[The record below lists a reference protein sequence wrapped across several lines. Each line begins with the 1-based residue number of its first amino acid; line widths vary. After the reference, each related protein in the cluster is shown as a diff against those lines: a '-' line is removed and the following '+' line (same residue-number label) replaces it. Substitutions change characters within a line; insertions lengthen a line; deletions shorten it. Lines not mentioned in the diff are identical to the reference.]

1 MIAFELLKYGSF
13 SEAFS
18 HLSPSFSS
26 VLDAINLKLFYS
38 LLTYFLIAFFSF
50 AVIFYKSFM
59 DEKNRL
65 AQAEAQ
71 LTLSRLNVLKSQ
83 LHPHFLFN
91 TLNAI
96 SELVHSDQ
104 QKADLMIA
112 RLSELLRIP
121 LENEN
126 VQKVKLKREIEFL
139 ERYLD
144 IQKIRFSEKLEVS
157 WNIAPDSLEAEVP
170 FLILQPI
177 VENAVQHGISKKS
190 NGGILKLS
198 SRVEDSFLIL
208 EVADSGPGF
217 KGSRQSDLSE
227 GWGLSNTRERL
238 SHLYGSN
245 YKFVMEDKTDG
256 GTIVIIEIPFKL
268 RSDLES
274 DIEFS

>member
-1 MIAFELLKYGSF
+1 
-13 SEAFS
+13 
-18 HLSPSFSS
+18 
-26 VLDAINLKLFYS
+26 
-38 LLTYFLIAFFSF
+38 
-50 AVIFYKSFM
+50 M

-65 AQAEAQ
+65 ARTENQ
-71 LTLSRLNVLKSQ
+71 LILSRLNVLKSQ

-144 IQKIRFSEKLEVS
+144 IQKIRFGEKLEVS
-157 WNIAPDSLEAEVP
+157 WNITPDSLEAEVP

-190 NGGILKLS
+190 NGGILNLS
-198 SRVEDSFLIL
+198 SRVEDSTLIM

-217 KGSRQSDLSE
+217 KTGRHSNMSD

-245 YKFVMEDKTDG
+245 YKFSMENKSDG
-256 GTIVIIEIPFKL
+256 GTTVIMEIPYKL
-268 RSDLES
+268 RSDMES
-274 DIEFS
+274 DAEFS